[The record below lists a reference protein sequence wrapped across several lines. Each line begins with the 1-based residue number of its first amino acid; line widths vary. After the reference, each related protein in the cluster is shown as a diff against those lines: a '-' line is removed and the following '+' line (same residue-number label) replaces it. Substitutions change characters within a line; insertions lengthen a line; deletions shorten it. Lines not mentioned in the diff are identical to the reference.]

1 MTYGYMERL
10 IGEYAEEQRE
20 QKNAELRERLARNRS
35 TEELFARLLSLAPK
49 REGEK
54 EPVLA

>member
-10 IGEYAEEQRE
+10 IEEYEEEQRE

-35 TEELFARLLSLAPK
+35 TEELFARLKSLAPK
-49 REGEK
+49 RAGEK
-54 EPVLA
+54 EPALV